1 MQPVCLV
8 ARPASWSSGC
18 PCGTRGRAAG
28 RPPQGGSN
36 PSGRCP
42 RVGSADHSQ
51 GGRLHTE
58 GHRQL
63 APELAVDLD
72 RDVVAGRVG
81 VDLCRLERLHGAVE
95 GPAEDNSPEDVWPE
109 EGAHALYEDG
119 FEPAAGQEARARHPV
134 VAAVVVAV
142 GDYGEPRD
150 ADVVAR
156 GDPDGGEPVAEEHPE
171 GSHLEGEA
179 PQVALLARRHLA
191 DDLRVE
197 ADARHAG
204 EAPLVAGLVYGDPE
218 VDPRLSALYDAPA
231 GPLRVQRQPEFP
243 GKHVRRAQGQDAE
256 GRLRGEAVYH
266 LVHRAV
272 AAGRHHQA
280 LPGLCRE
287 LRSVVRALRVQDLH
301 KEAARAQGL
310 CVALEKVLVACA
322 PGGRVPDDHSVRGR
336 SHAPYYS
343 PFTGKGSRVT

>member
-1 MQPVCLV
+1 MRPVCLV
-8 ARPASWSSGC
+8 ARPATWSSGC

-51 GGRLHTE
+51 GGRLHAE

-218 VDPRLSALYDAPA
+218 VDPRLPALYDPSAC
-231 GPLRVQRQPEFP
+231 PLGVERQPELP
-243 GKHVRRAQGQDAE
+243 RQHVR
-256 GRLRGEAVYH
+256 
-266 LVHRAV
+266 RAV
-272 AAGRHHQA
+272 AAGGHHQA

-287 LRSVVRALRVQDLH
+287 LRGVVRALRVQDLH
-301 KEAARAQGL
+301 REAARAQGL